1 MVLTEVLVSR
11 GVAMSMRRQVLT
23 FLFFSI
29 MSGLSSY
36 YGPVSVDGHVPQN
49 IIIIIIINV
58 L

>member
-1 MVLTEVLVSR
+1 MSR
-11 GVAMSMRRQVLT
+11 GTVMSMRRQVLS

-29 MSGLSSY
+29 MSGLSSC

-58 L
+58 I

>member
-1 MVLTEVLVSR
+1 MSR
-11 GVAMSMRRQVLT
+11 GVSMSMRRQVLT

-49 IIIIIIINV
+49 IIIIIIIIIINV